1 MSQLTPEKLKADYAR
16 ILGRTGEDV
25 IIRRYTGT
33 GTNRPKIDR
42 PVRARVTGYAPR
54 ELVGTVQQGDRFV
67 LVLAEDV
74 TKPTTDSP
82 PQTLTLPL
90 TPADKVVVR
99 GKELQIVA
107 ADDSTRRVGGE
118 LVAIEIQARG

>member
-1 MSQLTPEKLKADYAR
+1 MLTPEQLKSDYR
-16 ILGRTGEDV
+16 SIIDNVGED
-25 IIRRYTGT
+25 IIVRRYTGT
-33 GTNRPKIDR
+33 GTNRPKIDV

-99 GKELQIVA
+99 GKELQVVA

>member
-1 MSQLTPEKLKADYAR
+1 MTLIPETLKADYRA
-16 ILGRTGEDV
+16 IIDTVGED
-25 IIRRYTGT
+25 IIVRRYTGT
-33 GTNRPKIDR
+33 GTNRPKIDV
-42 PVRARVTGYAPR
+42 PCRARVTGYAPR
-54 ELVGTVQQGDRFV
+54 ELVGVVQQGDRFV

-74 TKPTTDSP
+74 TQPNTDSP
-82 PQTLTLPL
+82 PQSLTLPL

-99 GKELQIVA
+99 GKEMQIVA